1 MSASFAALLYL
12 VAGAMFIMALRGLS
26 SPESSRAGNTYGMA
40 GMGISILTTLA
51 IAAPTNLLVWGLII
65 GGIAIGGSIGAFT
78 ARRIAMTAMPQ
89 LVAAFHSLVGL
100 AAVFVAAAAFYAP
113 DAFGIASGGEIH
125 GQSRIEMALGC
136 CHRCGHLYRFHHC
149 IPET

>member
-12 VAGAMFIMALRGLS
+12 VAGALFIMALRGLS
-26 SPESSRAGNTYGMA
+26 NPESARAGNTYGMA
-40 GMGISILTTLA
+40 GMAISILTTLA
-51 IAAPTNLLVWGLII
+51 IAAPTNPLVWVLII
-65 GGIAIGGSIGAFT
+65 GGIAIGGGIGAFT

-113 DAFGIASGGEIH
+113 DAFGIATDGDIH
-125 GQSRIEMALGC
+125 AESRIEMALGAAIGAVTFTEIGRA
-136 CHRCGHLYRFHHC
+136 HV
-149 IPET
+149 